1 MPKKTKE
8 KNIKKDLAISIV
20 ACILILALLIV
31 SLHFSSKFE
40 SQTNKI
46 AYMVCCI
53 LYIVGLLS
61 IMKIDKEKHEIPKG
75 LLLYEII
82 VTLAYRIYLLI
93 FDKTD
98 IARYAIYLGII
109 VVLLLIDTFI
119 IKKKFKT
126 TYTLD
131 LIILFIIMSFIT
143 EPIQILST
151 TVITLIAIALNIIIS
166 KINNSKQTK
175 KTKTKKKL
183 VIPYAYYLCFANIL
197 SIILINFLA
206 FK

>member
-8 KNIKKDLAISIV
+8 KNIKKDLALSIISCIV
-20 ACILILALLIV
+20 ILALLIV

-40 SQTNKI
+40 SQVNKI
-46 AYMVCCI
+46 AYMCACI

-75 LLLYEII
+75 LLLYEIV
-82 VTLAYRIYLLI
+82 VTFAYRIYLLI

-98 IARYAIYLGII
+98 ITRYAIYLGLI
-109 VVLLLIDTFI
+109 VVLLLIDTLI

-126 TYTLD
+126 TYTID
-131 LIILFIIMSFIT
+131 LVILLIIMSFIT
-143 EPIQILST
+143 EPIQLLST
-151 TVITLIAIALNIIIS
+151 AVLTLISIALYSMLSNIN
-166 KINNSKQTK
+166 KPK
-175 KTKTKKKL
+175 KSKKKI
-183 VIPYAYYLCFANIL
+183 VIPFAFYLCFANIL
-197 SIILINFLA
+197 SIVLINFLA

>member
-8 KNIKKDLAISIV
+8 KNIKKDLAISIG

-31 SLHFSSKFE
+31 SLHFSTKFE
-40 SQTNKI
+40 SQVNKI
-46 AYMVCCI
+46 AYMFCCI

-61 IMKIDKEKHEIPKG
+61 IMKSDKEKHIIPKG
-75 LLLYEII
+75 LLLYEIV
-82 VTLAYRIYLLI
+82 VTMAYRIYLLI

-98 IARYAIYLGII
+98 ITRYAIYLGII

-126 TYTLD
+126 TYLLD

-143 EPIQILST
+143 EPIQILAT
-151 TVITLIAIALNIIIS
+151 TVITLIAIALNIVIS
-166 KINNSKQTK
+166 KINNSKETK